1 MLPDQMS
8 VASSMSKGG
17 QAGKELYSHTEM
29 RFEHFSPL
37 FVRNSNLLEFFA
49 SHGHFPSIIGLD

>member
-29 RFEHFSPL
+29 RFEHFVCPEQQ
-37 FVRNSNLLEFFA
+37 FT
-49 SHGHFPSIIGLD
+49 

>member
-1 MLPDQMS
+1 MHPDQIS
-8 VASSMSKGG
+8 VDSSVSKGG

-37 FVRNSNLLEFFA
+37 FVRNNNLLKFLQVMVIF
-49 SHGHFPSIIGLD
+49 LV

>member
-1 MLPDQMS
+1 MPPDPIS
-8 VASSMSKGG
+8 VGSSVGKEG

-37 FVRNSNLLEFFA
+37 FVRNSNLLEFLQVMVIF
-49 SHGHFPSIIGLD
+49 LV